1 MGNAKKEISPL
12 LCHWAKRNGNLF
24 AQQSLHAAIRTDWPW
39 LKPNTSAPPS
49 PPSPSPSPCLPNKTK
64 CSYWAERR
72 RQILALWWIC
82 WPRPGLAFSPG
93 WFNYNIEALCIA
105 TGVVWK
111 FKSSYIICL
120 RRSPH
125 IGDGTRKQTHTRG
138 HTHCV
143 MYDSSGCVIRHQ
155 VNSRAVTNRQRKE
168 RVTYLW
174 GRSNTTAALYI
185 NAALYISCSVLLKH
199 SLLVFSS
206 INNTVLSKCQVD

>member
-12 LCHWAKRNGNLF
+12 LCHWAKQNGNLF

-49 PPSPSPSPCLPNKTK
+49 SLAVSLALSAEQNKMLL
-64 CSYWAERR
+64 SSREEEAD
-72 RQILALWWIC
+72 ISALWWIC

-120 RRSPH
+120 RRSPR
-125 IGDGTRKQTHTRG
+125 IGDGTRKQTHTREQ
-138 HTHCV
+138 THCV
-143 MYDSSGCVIRHQ
+143 MYDSSV
-155 VNSRAVTNRQRKE
+155 QR
-168 RVTYLW
+168 LC
-174 GRSNTTAALYI
+174 N
-185 NAALYISCSVLLKH
+185 
-199 SLLVFSS
+199 
-206 INNTVLSKCQVD
+206 